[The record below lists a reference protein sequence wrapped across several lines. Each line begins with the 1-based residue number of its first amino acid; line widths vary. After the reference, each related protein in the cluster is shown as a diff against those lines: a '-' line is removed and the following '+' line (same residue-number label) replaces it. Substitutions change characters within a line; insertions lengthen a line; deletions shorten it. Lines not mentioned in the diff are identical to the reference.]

1 MSLDKTWKKL
11 GKNLEMEIITI
22 KRHGTASHDSA
33 EAVSKSN
40 ENVRKEKT
48 ERQTLGGSPDAEFMK
63 MCAKWDKNPPES
75 WSKYDAGTEAGIKKI
90 LDMEIKEIAEGTTTA
105 GKIENCYHAAVA
117 LLRYWR
123 ILENKK

>member
-1 MSLDKTWKKL
+1 
-11 GKNLEMEIITI
+11 MEIITV

-33 EAVSKSN
+33 EAVGKSN

-48 ERQTLGGSPDAEFMK
+48 ERQTLDPYGGSPDAEFMK

>member
-1 MSLDKTWKKL
+1 
-11 GKNLEMEIITI
+11 MEIITI
-22 KRHGTASHDSA
+22 KRHGTGTASHDA
-33 EAVSKSN
+33 ENMRQEPA
-40 ENVRKEKT
+40 ENRTHETKHGTDVDT
-48 ERQTLGGSPDAEFMK
+48 YGGSPDAEFMK

-123 ILENKK
+123 ILENKSK

>member
-1 MSLDKTWKKL
+1 
-11 GKNLEMEIITI
+11 MEIITV

-33 EAVSKSN
+33 EAVSKSP
-40 ENVRKEKT
+40 EHVRKEKT
-48 ERQTLGGSPDAEFMK
+48 ERQTFDPYGGSPDAEFMK
-63 MCAKWDKNPPES
+63 MCAKWDKNPPAT

-90 LDMEIKEIAEGTTTA
+90 LDMEIKEISEAQDTA

>member
-1 MSLDKTWKKL
+1 
-11 GKNLEMEIITI
+11 MEIITI

-48 ERQTLGGSPDAEFMK
+48 ERQTFDSYGGSPDAEFMK
-63 MCAKWDKNPPES
+63 MCAKWDKNPPET

-123 ILENKK
+123 ILENKSK